1 MPLVPR
7 RVLVVDD
14 LPEMRRFFE
23 ALGKR
28 MSRFDIALETEA
40 DGRRAKERIAA
51 ETFDLVLSDF
61 RMGAVDGL
69 DVLAHARRESPKARR
84 LLMTAYHDV
93 PASMARILDAR
104 VDGYVQKPLHAQDV
118 MLLLLDLLAGN
129 EATIEACRARARELE
144 AIGTREERT
153 A

>member
-1 MPLVPR
+1 MPSVPR
-7 RVLVVDD
+7 RVLVIDD
-14 LPEMRRFFE
+14 LPEMRHFFE

-28 MSRFDIALETEA
+28 LARFDVVLETEA
-40 DGRRAKERIAA
+40 DGTRAKERIAA
-51 ETFDLVLSDF
+51 GTYDLILSDF

-69 DVLAHARRESPKARR
+69 EVLAHARRESPKARR
-84 LLMTAYHDV
+84 LLMTGYHEV
-93 PASMARILDAR
+93 PASMARILEAR
-104 VDGYVQKPLHAQDV
+104 VDAYVQKPLRAQDV